1 MAIRPT
7 DIQGAIW
14 QASQTAPLAQRA
26 EDAPRAA
33 QQAAQASF
41 AAQVQEREER
51 IGETAE
57 TVGNRIDPN
66 GERDARGDTYEPG
79 ERRPRTARSQ
89 TAATEPDPDE
99 PPHLIDFTA

>member
-26 EDAPRAA
+26 EEGARVA

-41 AAQVQEREER
+41 AAHVQEREER
-51 IGETAE
+51 VAE
-57 TVGNRIDPN
+57 TQEGLGNRVDSN
-66 GERDARGDTYEPG
+66 GERDARGDGYEPQ
-79 ERRPRTARSQ
+79 ERNPGFQAVVDE
-89 TAATEPDPDE
+89 AAGLDE

>member
-14 QASQTAPLAQRA
+14 QSTQTAALAQRA
-26 EDAPRAA
+26 EEAPRLA

-51 IGETAE
+51 VAE
-57 TVGNRIDPN
+57 LDEALGNRIDAN
-66 GERDARGDTYEPG
+66 AEREGRGDTYEPHD
-79 ERRPRTARSQ
+79 RKPVFRQ
-89 TAATEPDPDE
+89 VVDDAAGLDE
-99 PPHLIDFTA
+99 PEHLIDFTA

>member
-1 MAIRPT
+1 VAIRPT
-7 DIQGAIW
+7 DIQGSIF
-14 QASQTAPLAQRA
+14 QASQTAPLTQRA

-51 IGETAE
+51 VNETDKAL
-57 TVGNRIDPN
+57 GNQVDAN
-66 GERDARGDTYEPG
+66 AERDARGDGYEPH
-79 ERRPRTARSQ
+79 ERRTPFTDVVDE
-89 TAATEPDPDE
+89 AAGLDE